1 MVMFSYS
8 LQQLLFMF
16 FVFCNIGWVQEST
29 IESLYHKRLINRGFL
44 KGPYI
49 PIYGIG
55 GMTMLI
61 LCMPFREN
69 GFAVYFV
76 GLLSCT
82 VLEYFV
88 GWLMETM
95 FHKQFWDYSMLRFTY
110 KNRISLL
117 SSLFWGLLSL
127 FMVYVLYG
135 IMDWLVT
142 FADPTFVLAYDIAMS
157 AAMTVDTVISIS
169 GQISFMERIRKL
181 PYEKAKKIMT
191 EKFIQLGGAVMKRRE
206 RFNALFA
213 KMKFNVDENDND
225 EEEELD
231 EEYNEELGESDKEE
245 I

>member
-1 MVMFSYS
+1 MVMMNYS
-8 LQQLLFMF
+8 FVQILFMF
-16 FVFCNIGWVQEST
+16 FVFCNYGWVQESI
-29 IESLYHKRLINRGFL
+29 IESLYHKRPINRGFL

-55 GMTMLI
+55 GISMLI
-61 LCMPFREN
+61 LCVPFREN

-76 GLLSCT
+76 GLISCT

-88 GWLMETM
+88 GWLMETV

-127 FMVYVLYG
+127 FMVYILFG
-135 IMDWLVT
+135 IMDGIVSA
-142 FADPTFVLAYDIAMS
+142 ADPNFMLAYDIAMGI
-157 AAMTVDTVISIS
+157 AMTVDTIISIS
-169 GQISFMERIRKL
+169 SQISFREQIKKL
-181 PYEKAKKIMT
+181 PYEKAKKLMT

-213 KMKFNVDENDND
+213 RMKFNVDEDDSDEDYESFENDYC
-225 EEEELD
+225 ETK
-231 EEYNEELGESDKEE
+231 NEE